1 MFFELLNYFLGMICF
16 AGSILAF
23 IFAGFC
29 FKEKDFENTIL
40 GVIVGIFGVVLFSLF
55 YIVFFTF

>member
-1 MFFELLNYFLGMICF
+1 MILFELLNYFLGMICF

-23 IFAGFC
+23 ILSGFC
-29 FKEKDFENTIL
+29 FKEKDFIL
-40 GVIVGIFGVVLFSLF
+40 GVIAGIFGVVLFSLF